1 MALTCQHRRGALHV
15 CTGPVFSFRP
25 WPATHRRATP
35 REATSLRRTEFD
47 AGSVFYS
54 LPGMVRGGTMTKLN
68 QLLARLRA
76 MLKR

>member
-1 MALTCQHRRGALHV
+1 VSVLALYLAFGPGPQPTDAPHRAR
-15 CTGPVFSFRP
+15 
-25 WPATHRRATP
+25 RRALG
-35 REATSLRRTEFD
+35 ERRLD